1 MVNWNILFYLILDE
15 IVKLRKFG
23 YKLLDLCFL
32 EKVWE
37 VWLKEI
43 KMWGIVWE
51 ILFYLFFLWILMVI
65 SYRNCSYMFYYYK
78 VSFEKVFIMIND
90 IKYYFLKVR
99 NLLKDC
105 ICINKCMEI
114 NVFYFLLNY
123 NF

>member
-1 MVNWNILFYLILDE
+1 
-15 IVKLRKFG
+15 
-23 YKLLDLCFL
+23 
-32 EKVWE
+32 
-37 VWLKEI
+37 
-43 KMWGIVWE
+43 MWGIVWE

-105 ICINKCMEI
+105 ICNIEYNEV
-114 NVFYFLLNY
+114 NVLYFLFKY

>member
-1 MVNWNILFYLILDE
+1 
-15 IVKLRKFG
+15 
-23 YKLLDLCFL
+23 
-32 EKVWE
+32 
-37 VWLKEI
+37 
-43 KMWGIVWE
+43 MWGIVWE

-105 ICINKCMEI
+105 ICINKYKEV
-114 NVFYFLLNY
+114 NVLSFYVVSIVKY
-123 NF
+123 GIY